1 MGCAETKVTKFW
13 QKQVYSR
20 RCSAD
25 SGGFWQ
31 IADLSFC
38 EGLGWNESKCEIG
51 HCGCETLKPSSQRH
65 SSTPT
70 YGAKPTRF
78 GDVDET
84 VFVSLSSWHLVFSL
98 SPYRVAS
105 LCIQVEPDPWM
116 RVDFGRQAQVQH
128 SATVWH
134 GTSTVWHCCNLLRF
148 CQTFAFKHSEHS
160 AACCIMILIHI
171 VSVQVPV
178 AVVRLWTRDDSPD
191 TGLSQ
196 KPRNLSWDL
205 SGLLSGC
212 SVDASV
218 VCLMDLHSIYSCTI
232 LHYLALY
239 TCTLSIL
246 FLSLGMS
253 KSQVHWTS
261 AWATLS
267 SLGARIWLVPRHWHP
282 HLKRR

>member
-1 MGCAETKVTKFW
+1 MAQALGQVMAFVPRTVTTAQLSSLAW
-13 QKQVYSR
+13 AAPR
-20 RCSAD
+20 RRWRNSDRNKCIQEGVPQILVD
-25 SGGFWQ
+25 SGRLRILVF
-31 IADLSFC
+31 ARVPM
-38 EGLGWNESKCEIG
+38 GWNESKCEIG
-51 HCGCETLKPSSQRH
+51 HCGCETLKPSLLMAQN
-65 SSTPT
+65 PLDLEML
-70 YGAKPTRF
+70 TRL
-78 GDVDET
+78 
-84 VFVSLSSWHLVFSL
+84 SLSRCLVFSSFL
-98 SPYRVAS
+98 VVSLPRCFAMHPGGAWSLDAS
-105 LCIQVEPDPWM
+105 RLWSS
-116 RVDFGRQAQVQH
+116 GT

-134 GTSTVWHCCNLLRF
+134 GTSTVSTVWHCCNLLRF

-232 LHYLALY
+232 LHYLALS
-239 TCTLSIL
+239 CTLYLHSVNTIPIPWY
-246 FLSLGMS
+246 
-253 KSQVHWTS
+253 V
-261 AWATLS
+261 
-267 SLGARIWLVPRHWHP
+267 
-282 HLKRR
+282 